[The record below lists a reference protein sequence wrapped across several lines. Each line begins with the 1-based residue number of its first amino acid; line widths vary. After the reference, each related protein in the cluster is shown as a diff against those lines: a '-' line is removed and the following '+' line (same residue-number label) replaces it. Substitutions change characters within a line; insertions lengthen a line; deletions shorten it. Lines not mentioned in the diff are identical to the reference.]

1 MNKMKI
7 KTVFK
12 TMMLAVVCLST
23 AVFASC
29 SDDDDNSKS
38 MKFSA
43 AKVEIGVDSIQAVG
57 VTNCTTP
64 LTATSSDEKTA
75 TVTVDKTTLTIKG
88 VKAGTATILVTD
100 ANKQTGSI
108 SVNVKEMLGFDK
120 NSVSVAAGK
129 EETVTVK
136 SGTAPYTASVKDAS
150 IATATVKDAVITM
163 KGVKAGT
170 TTVTV
175 TDNNKVTGTFNVTV
189 SK

>member
-12 TMMLAVVCLST
+12 TMMLAMVCLST
-23 AVFASC
+23 VVLASC
-29 SDDDDNSKS
+29 SDDDDNNKS

-43 AKVEIGVDSIQAVG
+43 AKVEIGVDSIQAIG
-57 VTNCTTP
+57 VANCTTP

-88 VKAGTATILVTD
+88 VKAGAATILVTD

-120 NSVSVAAGK
+120 NSVSVAADK

-136 SGTAPYTASVKDAS
+136 SGTAPYAATVKDAS
-150 IATATVKDAVITM
+150 IATATVKDAVITI
-163 KGVKAGT
+163 KGIKAGT

-175 TDNNKVTGTFNVTV
+175 TDNNKVTGTLNVTV